1 MHTYSFDSY
10 EIFRSVEA
18 VWILFGLCI
27 IFLPVIILLLR
38 NRRTEPISIKNFHAD
53 EHGASYTL
61 SFIMSLPFILGLIA
75 VMMETSFI
83 LVAKFGTLH
92 AAYMAG
98 RSAIVWTTSDHKDY
112 PVNSAESYFKKFPS
126 VQEKAETA
134 AVRAMVPF
142 AGGFYNK
149 SGNTSSKAEQYV
161 KVYREFISSNAE
173 QLQAQQVDK
182 RGQSI
187 QMKDQFIKN
196 KFAYAQQTTKVKL
209 TGQSQNG
216 NEPWQLDVVAE
227 VSYEFPYALERIPWF
242 RDKVKL
248 TIKSKA
254 VFQNES
260 PKNKTAKLGID
271 FMNQ

>member
-1 MHTYSFDSY
+1 MYTYYFDSY
-10 EIFRSVEA
+10 EIFRSVETA
-18 VWILFGLCI
+18 WI
-27 IFLPVIILLLR
+27 IFGICIFLLPVIMLLLQ
-38 NRRTEPISIKNFHAD
+38 NRRAEPISIKNFNVD
-53 EHGASYTL
+53 EHGASYTI
-61 SFIMSLPFILGLIA
+61 SFILSLPFIMGLIA
-75 VMMETSFI
+75 VMIETSFL

-112 PVNSAESYFKKFPS
+112 PVSGAEGYFRKFPS

-149 SGNTSSKAEQYV
+149 SGANSRQADQYV
-161 KVYREFISSNAE
+161 KVYREFINSNAE
-173 QLQAQQVDK
+173 QLQSKQLDK
-182 RGQSI
+182 SGQSI
-187 QMKDQFIKN
+187 QMSDNFIKN
-196 KFAYAQQTTKVKL
+196 KLAYAKQATQVKL
-209 TGQSQNG
+209 TGKSENG

-227 VSYEFPYALERIPWF
+227 VSYEFPYAVARIPWF
-242 RDKVKL
+242 RDKVEC

-260 PKNKTAKLGID
+260 PKNKNAKLGID

>member
-1 MHTYSFDSY
+1 M
-10 EIFRSVEA
+10 
-18 VWILFGLCI
+18 
-27 IFLPVIILLLR
+27 
-38 NRRTEPISIKNFHAD
+38 SIKNFNAD

-61 SFIMSLPFILGLIA
+61 TFILSLPFITGLIA
-75 VMMETSFI
+75 VMMETSFL

-112 PVNSAESYFKKFPS
+112 PVNGAEHYFRKFPS

-149 SGNTSSKAEQYV
+149 SGANSSKANQYV
-161 KVYREFISSNAE
+161 EVYREFISSNPE
-173 QLQAQQVDK
+173 QLRSQQSHM

-187 QMKDQFIKN
+187 QMRDKFIKN
-196 KFAYAQQTTKVKL
+196 KFAYAQQATKVKL
-209 TGQSQNG
+209 TGKPVGG
-216 NEPWQLDVVAE
+216 NEPWQLDVTAE
-227 VSYEFPYALERIPWF
+227 VSYEFPYAIARIPWF
-242 RDKVKL
+242 RDKVEC